1 VTRHHRGGWRVPAA
15 GDGGLA
21 DVFHAAVVGP
31 LLLRKHVAVRAGS
44 MAPPL
49 PVSVSHKCG
58 VCSRLFT
65 TSAGRQ
71 RHRSV
76 FHPLVPLSV
85 NRGQVPPLPPPL
97 PPQPPRSLAPLVTG
111 RRPVDGGGRSAGT
124 PSSLPVFSFGRGP
137 ASVSSRVWSS
147 PPLSQAAGTAS
158 SDTST
163 LADRSASR
171 PDVLPLGRSASRVHG
186 ASLPPQQP
194 MRSRAIVGI
203 LADRI
208 YAYCRAKGDTERT
221 RSVCN
226 PAVAGTPSA
235 FNNPALRKIRLFAV
249 STGRSGLS
257 VTDKHKLWD
266 TIVAAE
272 RATTTAAGSSAL
284 GPMESAFGSAAAFSD
299 SFKGEQDRCLA
310 EQGWRVT
317 DIVIDG
323 QTFQFYSR
331 NLWDV
336 AVEAIVGAARCSFL
350 GERRVRRDG
359 SIIRSGTL
367 DSDFY
372 LEEQARV
379 FADYRDHSDEN
390 IFVLSTQLF
399 SDATVVSW
407 SGGTSDL
414 FWVPYSVVF
423 PLGVFSAWSLA
434 SFLHAVLFRSSTLAS
449 DDPPPCCFSSVLVG

>member
-1 VTRHHRGGWRVPAA
+1 
-15 GDGGLA
+15 
-21 DVFHAAVVGP
+21 
-31 LLLRKHVAVRAGS
+31 
-44 MAPPL
+44 
-49 PVSVSHKCG
+49 
-58 VCSRLFT
+58 
-65 TSAGRQ
+65 
-71 RHRSV
+71 
-76 FHPLVPLSV
+76 
-85 NRGQVPPLPPPL
+85 
-97 PPQPPRSLAPLVTG
+97 
-111 RRPVDGGGRSAGT
+111 
-124 PSSLPVFSFGRGP
+124 
-137 ASVSSRVWSS
+137 
-147 PPLSQAAGTAS
+147 
-158 SDTST
+158 
-163 LADRSASR
+163 
-171 PDVLPLGRSASRVHG
+171 
-186 ASLPPQQP
+186 

-310 EQGWRVT
+310 EQGWRLT